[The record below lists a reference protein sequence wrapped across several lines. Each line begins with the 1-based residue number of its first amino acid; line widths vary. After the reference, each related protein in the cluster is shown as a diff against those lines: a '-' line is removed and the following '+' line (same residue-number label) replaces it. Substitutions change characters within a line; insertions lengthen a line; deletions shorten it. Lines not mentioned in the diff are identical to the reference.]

1 MSREHA
7 KDLIAMGT
15 ALAIILVL
23 ASLTPVCNANPLDE
37 IDHALKTIKA
47 PVAHVASVSALV
59 VSLQTDLL
67 GKDDVR
73 APVDIRKVTG
83 VISPIQHRRDSVKNI
98 IRQIGVVF

>member
-1 MSREHA
+1 MIKNLLSA
-7 KDLIAMGT
+7 LQGVMLIICVLAVGF
-15 ALAIILVL
+15 ALAPRSH
-23 ASLTPVCNANPLDE
+23 ADPLDD

-47 PVAHVASVSALV
+47 PIAQVASVSSLI
-59 VSLQTDLL
+59 VSIQTDLL

-83 VISPIQHRRDSVKNI
+83 AISPIQHRRDSVKNI